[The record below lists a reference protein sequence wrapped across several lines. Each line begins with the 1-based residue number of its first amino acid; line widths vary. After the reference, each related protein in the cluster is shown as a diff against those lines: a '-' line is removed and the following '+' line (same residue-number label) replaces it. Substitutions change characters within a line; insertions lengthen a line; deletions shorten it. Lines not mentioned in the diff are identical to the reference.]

1 MFCPPSLGAVTSIT
15 TVPTPVIVAVRDAAV
30 ARMMDMALRMEG
42 YEPKVYTDGQQAL
55 EALMTEPCAAAV
67 LDVHVPTVG
76 GLAICEDL
84 RTSTSPVSSLP
95 IILVLVQ
102 EDAPVWQA
110 HSQRLRINAGL
121 FIPFQLS
128 QLIAA
133 LASAIRDG
141 LPHVEDPVRGQ

>member
-1 MFCPPSLGAVTSIT
+1 MFCLPSHGAVTSIT
-15 TVPTPVIVAVRDAAV
+15 TVPTPVIVAARDAAL

-42 YEPKVYTDGQQAL
+42 YEPKVYTDGQPAL

-84 RTSTSPVSSLP
+84 RTSTSAVSSLP
-95 IILVLVQ
+95 IILLLVQ

-110 HSQRLRINAGL
+110 QSQRLRVNAGL

-133 LASAIRDG
+133 VAAAIRDG
-141 LPHVEDPVRGQ
+141 LPQFQDPAE

>member
-15 TVPTPVIVAVRDAAV
+15 TVPTPVIVAARDAAL

-42 YEPKVYTDGQQAL
+42 YMPKMHTDGQRAL

-67 LDVHVPTVG
+67 LDLHLPTVG
-76 GLAICEDL
+76 GLAICETL
-84 RTSTSPVSSLP
+84 RTSISPVSSLP
-95 IILVLVQ
+95 VILLLMQ

-110 HSQRLRINAGL
+110 HSQRLRVNASL
-121 FIPFQLS
+121 FIPFQLG

-133 LASAIRDG
+133 VASAVRDG
-141 LPHVEDPVRGQ
+141 VPHVEDPAE